1 MNDLEKIPPEI
12 LGLERFFE
20 ALSWARMNGLQVE
33 FMESFLLDYGNTRD
47 VLSAIAFANREW
59 DL

>member
-1 MNDLEKIPPEI
+1 MNTDEKIPPEI

-20 ALSWARMNGLQVE
+20 ALSWARKHQLNYE
-33 FMESFLLDYGNTRD
+33 FMESFLQDYGNTRD
-47 VLSAIAFANREW
+47 ILSAIAFANREW